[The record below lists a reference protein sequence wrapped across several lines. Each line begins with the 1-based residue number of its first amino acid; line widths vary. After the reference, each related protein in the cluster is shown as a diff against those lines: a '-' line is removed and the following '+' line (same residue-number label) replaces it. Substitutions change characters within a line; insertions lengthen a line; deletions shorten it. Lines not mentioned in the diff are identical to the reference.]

1 MGFGKKGERE
11 SESRRERKKTHFFRP
26 PPPFHLFPIRASG
39 RVALL
44 GDSAHA
50 MQPNLG
56 QGGCMAI
63 EDGYALA
70 CDLADAV
77 AEAREKEAELLR
89 GGESG
94 SGGGSSSSS
103 SSPFSS
109 LSPFSPSSPSPP
121 SIDIAKVLR
130 GYERQRIP
138 RAAAIH
144 GLARLAAV
152 MASTYKSY
160 LGEGLGPL
168 EALTRLRI
176 PHPGRVGGYLAINAA
191 MPPMLGWVLGGNGA
205 ALQARGGPARSCRV
219 ADVPKGFKE
228 SQFPAFLA
236 DDDALLASA
245 DCSWFLSPAGA
256 EADARLAAATSAVD
270 AATEGTEAA
279 LEASLRIALPDLS
292 TELGAPL
299 GGAGGGGGGGPA
311 AAAELFVV
319 GSSPEAHVRLPA
331 SFPAVA
337 CVIRRWGEPE
347 SDVVPSVL
355 SYSSEGG
362 SASAGKTPTPRG
374 GFELVAVGSDVW
386 VDGRKASACGGG
398 GAGSD
403 ASTSAA
409 AVAVAAAAA
418 AAAAAAP
425 SSSIRRMIPGNSV
438 EIGARSAPDASEA
451 SNSSSSPSSSAPAP
465 VPAASFLVKAAHRS
479 VVDAVAS
486 ADAGDPRRRGVRFA
500 ADVEADRAS
509 ATAKGGER
517 EAVAA

>member
-1 MGFGKKGERE
+1 MIPEKKKK
-11 SESRRERKKTHFFRP
+11 RKKKTRKNGQKKLTFP
-26 PPPFHLFPIRASG
+26 PPPYLLTIPPLPSLQQSRASG

-77 AEAREKEAELLR
+77 AEARKKEAELLR
-89 GGESG
+89 ESNGGAT
-94 SGGGSSSSS
+94 SSSLST
-103 SSPFSS
+103 PFSS
-109 LSPFSPSSPSPP
+109 LSPFSSSSSSP

-245 DCSWFLSPAGA
+245 DCSWFLSPAGPEA
-256 EADARLAAATSAVD
+256 EARLAAATDAVD

-279 LEASLRIALPDLS
+279 LEASLRIALPDFS

-299 GGAGGGGGGGPA
+299 RGGIIESASASA
-311 AAAELFVV
+311 AASDLFVV
-319 GSSPEAHVRLPA
+319 GSSPEAHVRLPP

-347 SDVVPSVL
+347 SDVVPSFL
-355 SYSSEGG
+355 SYSSSEG
-362 SASAGKTPTPRG
+362 ASAAAAKRTPTPRG
-374 GFELVAVGSDVW
+374 GFELVAVASDVW
-386 VDGRKASACGGG
+386 VDKRKASA
-398 GAGSD
+398 ARAPGSD
-403 ASTSAA
+403 AAPSSAA
-409 AVAVAAAAA
+409 AI
-418 AAAAAAP
+418 AAAAP
-425 SSSIRRMIPGNSV
+425 SSSIRRMIPGDSV
-438 EIGARSAPDASEA
+438 EIGARSASAADSEA
-451 SNSSSSPSSSAPAP
+451 STSSSSSSDSSAPP
-465 VPAASFLVKAAHRS
+465 SASFLVKAAHRS
-479 VVDAVAS
+479 VVDAVAAAS
-486 ADAGDPRRRGVRFA
+486 TSDPRRRGVRFA

-509 ATAKGGER
+509 AMAKGGGER

>member
-1 MGFGKKGERE
+1 
-11 SESRRERKKTHFFRP
+11 
-26 PPPFHLFPIRASG
+26 
-39 RVALL
+39 
-44 GDSAHA
+44 
-50 MQPNLG
+50 
-56 QGGCMAI
+56 MAI

-77 AEAREKEAELLR
+77 NEARRKEAER
-89 GGESG
+89 ARESG
-94 SGGGSSSSS
+94 TNGNGNGDASSAASASPFFSLSSYSSSSNN
-103 SSPFSS
+103 
-109 LSPFSPSSPSPP
+109 P

-168 EALTRLRI
+168 EALTKLRI

-245 DCSWFLSPAGA
+245 NCSWFLSPAGPEA
-256 EADARLAAATSAVD
+256 ERRLAAATDAVD
-270 AATEGTEAA
+270 AAKEGTEAA
-279 LEASLRIALPDLS
+279 LEASLRIALPDFS
-292 TELGAPL
+292 SELGPPL
-299 GGAGGGGGGGPA
+299 MGNDSS
-311 AAAELFVV
+311 EFIV
-319 GSSPEAHVRLPA
+319 GSSARAHLRLPA

-347 SDVVPSVL
+347 SDVVPSFL
-355 SYSSEGG
+355 SYSEES
-362 SASAGKTPTPRG
+362 SAAASKRTPTPRG

-386 VDGRKASACGGG
+386 VDGRKATASS
-398 GAGSD
+398 SD
-403 ASTSAA
+403 TSSSYTSSST
-409 AVAVAAAAA
+409 
-418 AAAAAAP
+418 P
-425 SSSIRRMIPGNSV
+425 SSSSSSVRRMIPGDSV
-438 EIGARSAPDASEA
+438 EIGLRSADAEA
-451 SNSSSSPSSSAPAP
+451 SSSSASASPDSSISSTPPS
-465 VPAASFLVKAAHRS
+465 VSFIVKAAHRS

-486 ADAGDPRRRGVRFA
+486 SDSNDARRRKVRFA
-500 ADVEADRAS
+500 ADVESDRAS
-509 ATAKGGER
+509 AMAKEGER

>member
-1 MGFGKKGERE
+1 
-11 SESRRERKKTHFFRP
+11 
-26 PPPFHLFPIRASG
+26 
-39 RVALL
+39 
-44 GDSAHA
+44 
-50 MQPNLG
+50 
-56 QGGCMAI
+56 MAI

-77 AEAREKEAELLR
+77 NEAREKEAALQ
-89 GGESG
+89 ESAG
-94 SGGGSSSSS
+94 STSTSS
-103 SSPFSS
+103 SSPFSF
-109 LSPFSPSSPSPP
+109 LSPDPP

-168 EALTRLRI
+168 KALTKLRI

-228 SQFPAFLA
+228 SQFAAFLA

-245 DCSWFLSPAGA
+245 DCTWFLSPAGPEA
-256 EADARLAAATSAVD
+256 EARLEAATAAVD

-279 LEASLRIALPDLS
+279 LEASLRIALPDFS
-292 TELGAPL
+292 SELGSPQ
-299 GGAGGGGGGGPA
+299 GGGF
-311 AAAELFVV
+311 EFVV
-319 GSSPEAHVRLPA
+319 GSCPEAHLRLP
-331 SFPAVA
+331 STFPAVA

-347 SDVVPSVL
+347 SDVVPSFL
-355 SYSSEGG
+355 SYSSDET
-362 SASAGKTPTPRG
+362 SASKKTPTPRG

-386 VDGRKASACGGG
+386 VDGRKAST
-398 GAGSD
+398 SSSSS
-403 ASTSAA
+403 STSSSAASAA
-409 AVAVAAAAA
+409 AS
-418 AAAAAAP
+418 AP

-438 EIGARSAPDASEA
+438 EIGARSGADASSSGA
-451 SNSSSSPSSSAPAP
+451 STSSNSSPAS
-465 VPAASFLVKAAHRS
+465 VSFLVKAAHRS

-486 ADAGDPRRRGVRFA
+486 ASAGDPRRRGVRFA
-500 ADVEADRAS
+500 AEVESDRLS
-509 ATAKGGER
+509 AAAKEGER
-517 EAVAA
+517 EAVSA

>member
-1 MGFGKKGERE
+1 MGKEEQKREKKL
-11 SESRRERKKTHFFRP
+11 TF
-26 PPPFHLFPIRASG
+26 LFDFSKIQQPHSRASG

-44 GDSAHA
+44 GVSAHA

-77 AEAREKEAELLR
+77 AEAREKEAALQLR
-89 GGESG
+89 EG
-94 SGGGSSSSS
+94 SGGSGHGSISTHSSS
-103 SSPFSS
+103 SSPFSV
-109 LSPFSPSSPSPP
+109 LSAQSPP

-168 EALTRLRI
+168 KALTKLRI

-219 ADVPKGFKE
+219 ADVPKGFNE

-245 DCSWFLSPAGA
+245 DCSWFLAPAGREA
-256 EADARLAAATSAVD
+256 EASLAAATRAVD

-279 LEASLRIALPDLS
+279 LEASLRIALPDFS
-292 TELGAPL
+292 SEIGAPL
-299 GGAGGGGGGGPA
+299 GENGR
-311 AAAELFVV
+311 EFVV
-319 GSSPEAHVRLPA
+319 GSSAEAHLRLPS
-331 SFPAVA
+331 SFPAIA

-347 SDVVPSVL
+347 SDATVPSFL
-355 SYSSEGG
+355 SYSSEQ
-362 SASAGKTPTPRG
+362 SSRERTPTPRG
-374 GFELVAVGSDVW
+374 GFELVAVGSNVW
-386 VDGRKASACGGG
+386 VDGRKAAASASPS
-398 GAGSD
+398 GS
-403 ASTSAA
+403 SAA
-409 AVAVAAAAA
+409 S
-418 AAAAAAP
+418 AAAAP
-425 SSSIRRMIPGNSV
+425 PSSVRRMIPGDSV
-438 EIGARSAPDASEA
+438 EVGAPSSSSEA
-451 SNSSSSPSSSAPAP
+451 STSSSSSSSSGSPPASI
-465 VPAASFLVKAAHRS
+465 SFLVKAAHRS

-486 ADAGDPRRRGVRFA
+486 ASSSAGDPRRRGVRFA
-500 ADVEADRAS
+500 SDIEADRAS
-509 ATAKGGER
+509 AAAR
-517 EAVAA
+517 EGTREVPA